1 MKVQTR
7 ATLEQTMMPLQPK
20 TITWPIIIYIY
31 IYIYILYIF
40 VFEKGE
46 VFHGKKK
53 SDKQTLNKVT
63 FM

>member
-31 IYIYILYIF
+31 ILYIF
-40 VFEKGE
+40 VVEKGE

-53 SDKQTLNKVT
+53 SDKQTLNKIT